1 MPQAAVF
8 LRWRTALAKAAR
20 RTIDARWRSTLEA
33 LETARLEYRTLHT
46 AAAVDASVLR
56 KVARRM
62 RALEQL
68 QTVLVRELRA
78 GG

>member
-1 MPQAAVF
+1 
-8 LRWRTALAKAAR
+8 LAR
-20 RTIDARWRSTLEA
+20 RWRSTLEA
-33 LETARLEYRTLHT
+33 LETARPEYRTLHS
-46 AAAVDASVLR
+46 AEAVDARVFR
-56 KVARRM
+56 KVARRL

>member
-1 MPQAAVF
+1 MSQTSILTRWRAALTQAARHS
-8 LRWRTALAKAAR
+8 LGE
-20 RTIDARWRSTLEA
+20 RWRSTLEA

-46 AAAVDASVLR
+46 AAGVDASVLR